1 MVIGLATYGYKI
13 MRVLGVKMTKLT
25 NSRGYCVE
33 LAAAVVIIV
42 GSRYGLPL
50 STTHC
55 LVGAVTG
62 VGLVEAVSGRKPE
75 GANTAGRKAFNWML
89 LAKFFCGW
97 VATLVIA
104 ALTSAGE
111 QASWLLAQPAV
122 EAARPSLLPQQM
134 Y

>member
-1 MVIGLATYGYKI
+1 

-33 LAAAVVIIV
+33 LAAAAIIIL
-42 GSRYGLPL
+42 GSAYSLPL
-50 STTHC
+50 SSTQC

-75 GANTAGRKAFNWML
+75 NSHTGNKHAFNWIL
-89 LAKFFCGW
+89 LVKFFCGW

-104 ALTSAGE
+104 GLTSAAFTA
-111 QASWLLAQPAV
+111 QVRCVSTPPSHPVCQPCRPLL
-122 EAARPSLLPQQM
+122 
-134 Y
+134 